1 MVASRATRVI
11 ASSSP
16 FKSRGDADRS
26 VVGRAVVSIL
36 ITASFIKNLPIPPFV
51 SRVRGGGKS
60 PRNAFVTF
68 VTFLKYGRSISLPP
82 TFVKFF
88 GFFMGLHTTFHGF
101 VRVSDRYR
109 QSHFLQRGYYISCI
123 NDRCGRFVLRVLYVH
138 FRLYDS
144 RQIECAVLSEENH
157 FTGGGIYCHY
167 CGFPLQNHIN
177 YY

>member
-1 MVASRATRVI
+1 MLYRI
-11 ASSSP
+11 ADHFDSFHCNHQRESGGMS
-16 FKSRGDADRS
+16 
-26 VVGRAVVSIL
+26 GRIFQRIAAGSDVWTL
-36 ITASFIKNLPIPPFV
+36 YWH
-51 SRVRGGGKS
+51 VRLWLS
-60 PRNAFVTF
+60 A
-68 VTFLKYGRSISLPP
+68 
-82 TFVKFF
+82 
-88 GFFMGLHTTFHGF
+88 

-123 NDRCGRFVLRVLYVH
+123 NDRCGRFVLRMLYVH

-167 CGFPLQNHIN
+167 CDFPLQNHID

>member
-1 MVASRATRVI
+1 MKKVLAYGGMILLFVLLQCSFFTHL
-11 ASSSP
+11 SL
-16 FKSRGDADRS
+16 AD
-26 VVGRAVVSIL
+26 VV
-36 ITASFIKNLPIPPFV
+36 P
-51 SRVRGGGKS
+51 
-60 PRNAFVTF
+60 NAAGSDVWTLYWH
-68 VTFLKYGRSISLPP
+68 VCLWLSA
-82 TFVKFF
+82 
-88 GFFMGLHTTFHGF
+88 

-123 NDRCGRFVLRVLYVH
+123 NDRCGRFVLRMLYVH

-167 CGFPLQNHIN
+167 CDFPLQNHIN